1 MATKLTLNQSTS
13 LKEVGTYFKENT
25 RREIRAR
32 DLGGGK
38 IELYVRKDSFK
49 QFFTDKLRLE
59 YFVKRDY
66 QAAKNQIL
74 EIVKK
79 FDPNGNQTISKISS
93 PLNRQSLHFEAYA
106 LSKAIEDV
114 QGQSQGSGKASV
126 VTNTNKGPS
135 KNPFKESQDAQV
147 IVEDNFSAGYKDKT
161 TKALLRSAEGQKEV
175 SKIINAVEDNEDRKT
190 LQQNFEALTKVLVG
204 IDTKEYPT
212 GVDYCNA
219 RDFSRAWL
227 KELPGALRKL
237 NSNVTS
243 PTGSPA
249 NHESDLIN
257 RLTDFSKRIEKWN
270 VPGTVDFQG
279 GIVGDSHAD
288 LVIVDDSSL
297 SSIFIDHSAGQ
308 KVPTFVENINSD
320 YGATTLSGYSD
331 VTVVGGSADG
341 LKINYPLGQ
350 PIGSIELDT
359 LYEEIGKKIDE
370 KIKSATPESSKG
382 YLTADQFFI
391 VHLPILNPFKKTT
404 LEQPEKDLV
413 MKALMK
419 AIDQWTKK
427 HPGLRIR
434 LELPEGIDELSLAQ
448 TAFDMSERGQIRAQN
463 AKRNEEFA
471 RKKLKVDV

>member
-1 MATKLTLNQSTS
+1 MATKLTLKQSTS
-13 LKEVGTYFKENT
+13 LKEVGVYFKENAT
-25 RREIRAR
+25 REIRAR
-32 DLGGGK
+32 DMGGGK

-49 QFFTDKLRLE
+49 QFFTDKLRLD

-74 EIVKK
+74 DIVKK
-79 FDPNGNQTISKISS
+79 LGTNGNQIIKDISL
-93 PLNRQSLHFEAYA
+93 PLNRQSLHFEARA
-106 LSKAIEDV
+106 LSTAIEV
-114 QGQSQGSGKASV
+114 FQGRSQESGKASV
-126 VTNTNKGPS
+126 VTNTNKSPS
-135 KNPFKESQDAQV
+135 KNPYKENNDADV
-147 IVEDNFSAGYKDKT
+147 IISGNFRAVDKDKT
-161 TKALLRSAEGQKEV
+161 TKKLLGSTEGQEEV
-175 SKIINAVEDNEDRKT
+175 SKIINAVENNEDRKT
-190 LQQNFEALTKVLVG
+190 LQKNFEALKKVLG
-204 IDTKEYPT
+204 SIGTKESPS
-212 GVDYCNA
+212 GDDYRNA

-227 KELPGALRKL
+227 KELPGAMRKL

-243 PTGSPA
+243 PTGSAA

-270 VPGTVDFQG
+270 VPDRIDFQG
-279 GIVGDSHAD
+279 GKVGESHAD

-297 SSIFIDHSAGQ
+297 SSVFIALSAGQ

-320 YGATTLSGYSD
+320 YGVTTLSGFSD
-331 VTVVGGSADG
+331 VPVVGRSADG

-370 KIKSATPESSKG
+370 KIKLATPESSKG

-391 VHLPILNPFKKTT
+391 VHLPILNPFEKTT

-413 MKALMK
+413 MRALMK
-419 AIDQWTKK
+419 AIPQWRDK

-434 LELPEGIDELSLAQ
+434 LELPEGIDELALGNV
-448 TAFDMSERGQIRAQN
+448 AFQMSERGQIRAQN
-463 AKRNEEFA
+463 AKRNEELA
-471 RKKLKVDV
+471 SKKLKPGE